1 MRVFYYV
8 PCYCILGQLCN
19 PVDAMDRDTMAQ
31 DAAACS
37 QSLETKYN
45 IDVVPSESRN
55 HGNLNPETGCL
66 LQCDHIP
73 WSSAAAAAAAT
84 VSRGAECCPTSL

>member
-8 PCYCILGQLCN
+8 PCYCILCQLCN

-45 IDVVPSESRN
+45 IDVVPSES
-55 HGNLNPETGCL
+55 
-66 LQCDHIP
+66 
-73 WSSAAAAAAAT
+73 
-84 VSRGAECCPTSL
+84 